1 MLIVS
6 RKKSESI
13 LIGEN
18 NEILVTEIGADRVK
32 IGIKAPK
39 GVTILRKEL
48 LEARNLNREANASSG
63 KDAVNELKN
72 ALRQQAKPVSPR
84 PEEKQKS

>member
-13 LIGEN
+13 LIGDDIEV
-18 NEILVTEIGADRVK
+18 IVTEVGADRVK

-48 LEARNLNREANASSG
+48 ADARELNREASALSG
-63 KDAVNELKN
+63 REEMNELKN
-72 ALRQQAKPVSPR
+72 AL
-84 PEEKQKS
+84 KSREN